1 MLVMKRRSLAAASLA
16 ALLLTAC
23 GGGVYLDVGDGYNG
37 PPPTISLTASTGTA
51 RRGDL
56 IRLSAA
62 ISAPNG
68 ISRVTFYRIDPG
80 VSTLLATLSGPPAQ
94 VDTPIPVNAGNSV
107 GYWARICD
115 DAGYCAESATV
126 TVGVVN

>member
-1 MLVMKRRSLAAASLA
+1 MKRRSLLAVPFA
-16 ALLLTAC
+16 ALLLSAC
-23 GGGVYLDVGDGYNG
+23 GGGVYLELGDGYDG
-37 PPPTISLTASTGTA
+37 PPPTISLTTSSGIA

-68 ISRVTFYRIDPG
+68 IDRVTFYRIDPG
-80 VSTLLATLSGPPAQ
+80 VSTLLATLHGPPAQ
-94 VDTPIPVNAGNSV
+94 VDTAIPTNAPSSV

-115 DAGYCAESATV
+115 EAGYCTESATV
-126 TVGVVN
+126 TVSVVN